1 VAVTVRTAA
10 ARVAP
15 ISGRRQRT
23 VPLLGLAAALV
34 LAVAF
39 ATAIGAVPIP
49 LSTVLG
55 AIGHQLG
62 IASGPTTWS
71 DADQTIV
78 VSIRLPRVVAAAL
91 VGAAL
96 AVSGVLYQG
105 LLRNPLADPFVIG
118 ASGGAAFAAT
128 IALVFLPSLGVVIGF
143 GAVPLCAFAGALLA
157 VALVY
162 QLARVGSTTPLTTL
176 LLAGFAVSA
185 LMSAGVSLLMV
196 MSDRLQLRLRSLFAL
211 LTGGISVGGW
221 DQLLIITPLILIGL
235 AVALLYGR
243 ILNAFALGEEGAA
256 YVGVEV
262 ERQKAFIVV
271 VATWLTATAVTI
283 SGLVGFVG
291 LVVPHT
297 LRLLLGPDHRLLL
310 PGSALAGAVFVV
322 LMDALARYAIR
333 PAELPLGVLTAVVG
347 GPLFL
352 WLLRRARRGYVL

>member
-1 VAVTVRTAA
+1 VTTAA
-10 ARVAP
+10 AASVPRIGA
-15 ISGRRQRT
+15 RRQRAL
-23 VPLLGLAAALV
+23 PLLGLAAV
-34 LAVAF
+34 LLLAMAF

-55 AIGHQLG
+55 ALGHQLG
-62 IASGPTTWS
+62 LTSGPIAWS
-71 DADQTIV
+71 EADQTIV
-78 VSIRLPRVVAAAL
+78 VSVRLPRVIGAAL

-128 IALVFLPSLGVVIGF
+128 LALVFLPSMGVVVGF
-143 GAVPLCAFAGALLA
+143 GVAPVCAFAGALLA

-185 LMSAGVSLLMV
+185 VMSAGVSLLMV
-196 MSDRLQLRLRSLFAL
+196 VSDRLQLRLRSLFAL
-211 LTGGISVGGW
+211 LSGGISVGGW
-221 DQLLIITPLILIGL
+221 EQLLVITPLVLVGL
-235 AVALLYGR
+235 AIALLYGR
-243 ILNAFALGEEGAA
+243 VLNAFALGEEGAA
-256 YVGVEV
+256 YVGIQV
-262 ERQKAFIVV
+262 ERQKAFVVV
-271 VATWLTATAVTI
+271 VATWLTATAVSI

-297 LRLLLGPDHRLLL
+297 LRMLFGPDHRLLL
-310 PGSALAGAVFVV
+310 PASALGGAAFVV

-333 PAELPLGVLTAVVG
+333 PAELPLGVLTACIG

-352 WLLRRARRGYVL
+352 WLLRRARHGYVL

>member
-1 VAVTVRTAA
+1 MTTAA
-10 ARVAP
+10 AASVPRVSA
-15 ISGRRQRT
+15 RRQRAW
-23 VPLLGLAAALV
+23 PLLGLTAGLVSALA
-34 LAVAF
+34 LG
-39 ATAIGAVPIP
+39 TAIGAVPIP
-49 LSTVLG
+49 LETVIG
-55 AIGHQLG
+55 AIAHQLG
-62 IASGPTTWS
+62 IVSGPITWS
-71 DADQTIV
+71 DSDQTIV
-78 VSIRLPRVVAAAL
+78 VSVRLPRVMGAAL

-128 IALVFLPSLGVVIGF
+128 LALVFLPSMGVVVGF
-143 GAVPLCAFAGALLA
+143 GIAPLCAFAGALLA

-185 LMSAGVSLLMV
+185 VMSAGVSLMMV
-196 MSDRLQLRLRSLFAL
+196 VSDRLQLRLRALFAL
-211 LTGGISVGGW
+211 LTGGVSVGGW
-221 DQLLIITPLILIGL
+221 EQLLVIAPLVLIGL
-235 AVALLYGR
+235 AIALLYGR

-256 YVGVEV
+256 YVGIQV
-262 ERQKAFIVV
+262 ERQKVLIVV
-271 VATWLTATAVTI
+271 VATWLTATAVSI

-297 LRLLLGPDHRLLL
+297 LRMLLGPDHRLLL
-310 PGSALAGAVFVV
+310 PSSALGGAAFVV

-333 PAELPLGVLTAVVG
+333 PAELPLGVLTACIG

>member
-1 VAVTVRTAA
+1 MA
-10 ARVAP
+10 
-15 ISGRRQRT
+15 
-23 VPLLGLAAALV
+23 LLLV

-49 LSTVLG
+49 LSTVIG
-55 AIGHQLG
+55 AIAHQLG
-62 IASGPTTWS
+62 IASGPSAWS

-78 VSIRLPRVVAAAL
+78 VSVRLPRVFGAAL

-118 ASGGAAFAAT
+118 ASDGAAFAAT
-128 IALVFLPSLGVVIGF
+128 IALVLLPSLGVVIGF
-143 GAVPLCAFAGALLA
+143 GAAPLCAFAGALVA

-196 MSDRLQLRLRSLFAL
+196 VSDRLQLRLRSLFAL
-211 LTGGISVGGW
+211 LTGGVSVGGW
-221 DQLLIITPLILIGL
+221 DQLLIIMPLILFGL

-256 YVGVEV
+256 YVGVDV
-262 ERQKAFIVV
+262 ERQKALIVV

-297 LRLLLGPDHRLLL
+297 LRLLLGPIIGCSCRAVRL
-310 PGSALAGAVFVV
+310 A
-322 LMDALARYAIR
+322 
-333 PAELPLGVLTAVVG
+333 
-347 GPLFL
+347 
-352 WLLRRARRGYVL
+352 ARRSWCSWMPWRALRSDPPSCRWACSPRASAVRSFCGC